1 MGKVIPFRKPA
12 LAERARQK
20 TLCRSKFHKWKIDKA
35 KRFDV
40 KSGRLVSVWRCE
52 RCGKT
57 KTELT

>member
-1 MGKVIPFRKPA
+1 MAKIIPFRKPA

-20 TLCRSKFHKWKIDKA
+20 TMCRSNLHKWKVDKQ

-40 KSGRLVSVWRCE
+40 KAGRLVSVWRCE

-57 KTELT
+57 KTELS